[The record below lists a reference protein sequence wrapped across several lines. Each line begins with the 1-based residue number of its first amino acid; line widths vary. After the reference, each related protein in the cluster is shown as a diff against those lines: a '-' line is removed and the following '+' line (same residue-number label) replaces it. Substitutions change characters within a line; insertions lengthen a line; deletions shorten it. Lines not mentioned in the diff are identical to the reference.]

1 MANHLDLEEQ
11 EQLDQLKDFWK
22 QYGNLIT
29 WVLMLTLSAFVA
41 YAWWNKN
48 QAEQAVKAG
57 VLYDELDQVVG
68 QGDVDKTTRIAKD
81 LVNNFPR
88 TTYAAQGGLLA
99 AKVQAEHDQPDAA
112 RASLEWV
119 AAHASEAEYQAIA
132 RLRLAGLLI
141 DQKKYGEA
149 GKLLANEFPKEFEG
163 LAADRRGDL
172 LQLQGKPAEAIAAY
186 QQAWKSM
193 DKDVAYRKVV
203 AAKLTVLG
211 AAPDDTS
218 APDTGVQP

>member
-11 EQLDQLKDFWK
+11 EQLEQLKDFWK

-29 WVLMLTLSAFVA
+29 WVLMLTLAAFVA

-48 QAEQAVKAG
+48 QADQALKAG
-57 VLYDELDQVVG
+57 VLYDELDQVVSE
-68 QGDVDKTTRIAKD
+68 GDVDKTTRIAKD
-81 LVNNFPR
+81 LADQFPR

-99 AKVQAEHDQPDAA
+99 AKVQAEHGKPEAA

-141 DQKKYGEA
+141 DQKQYDAA
-149 GKLLANEFPKEFEG
+149 GKLLAADFPPEFAA
-163 LAADRRGDL
+163 LAADRKGDL
-172 LQLQGKPAEAIAAY
+172 LQLQGKPSEAVAAY
-186 QQAWKSM
+186 QQAWKTM
-193 DKDVAYRKVV
+193 GQDVGYRKVL
-203 AAKLTVLG
+203 AAKLTALG
-211 AAPDDTS
+211 AAPDAAAS
-218 APDTGVQP
+218 AAGEQP

>member
-29 WVLMLTLSAFVA
+29 WVLILSLGAFVG

-48 QAEQAVKAG
+48 QAEQAAKAG
-57 VLYDELDQVVG
+57 VLYDELDQVAG
-68 QGDVDKTTRIAKD
+68 AGDVDKTTRVAKD
-81 LVNNFPR
+81 LTDNFPR

-99 AKVQAEHDQPDAA
+99 AKVQAEHDKLDAA

-119 AAHASEAEYQAIA
+119 AANASEAEYKAIA

-141 DQKKYGEA
+141 DQKKFDEA
-149 GKLLANEFPKEFEG
+149 GKTLAGEFPKEFEA
-163 LAADRRGDL
+163 LAADRKGDL
-172 LQLQGKPAEAIAAY
+172 LQLQGKPADAIAAY
-186 QQAWKSM
+186 QQAWKAM
-193 DKDVAYRKVV
+193 DKDVGYRKILS
-203 AAKLTVLG
+203 AKLTALG
-211 AAPDDTS
+211 AAPDTS
-218 APDTGVQP
+218 AADAGAKP

>member
-29 WVLMLTLSAFVA
+29 WVLILSLGAFVG
-41 YAWWNKN
+41 YSWWNKN
-48 QAEQAVKAG
+48 QAEQGVKAG

-68 QGDVDKTTRIAKD
+68 MGDIDKTTRIAKD
-81 LVNNFPR
+81 LMDNFPR

-99 AKVQAEHDQPDAA
+99 AKVQAEHNQADAA

-119 AAHASEAEYQAIA
+119 AANASEAEYKAIA

-141 DQKKYGEA
+141 DQKKFDEA
-149 GKLLANEFPKEFEG
+149 GKALAGEFPKEFEA
-163 LAADRRGDL
+163 LAADRKGDL
-172 LQLQGKPAEAIAAY
+172 LQLQGKPADAIAAY
-186 QQAWKSM
+186 QQAWKTM
-193 DKDVAYRKVV
+193 DKDIGYRKVLS
-203 AAKLTVLG
+203 AKLTALG
-211 AAPDDTS
+211 AAPEAS
-218 APDTGVQP
+218 AADAGARP